1 MEDHSPS
8 SHGALPGKQDP
19 WRTAAAT
26 TFGLGLACLPVALA
40 AHWMLTRVCPNLAF
54 TQNRPETFWESL
66 TAHAVFPA
74 YLAGALMLA
83 AILLRWVGGRM
94 QPGRLVVIVIC
105 MALAVRWTTPDMA
118 LDLSPPPDALHYA
131 ALASRF
137 VSQGEHTIPI
147 GPHAHGLPSRF
158 APGLSLFLAA
168 SQWHYPGHLGS
179 GIYCMWLAGALTIG
193 LLWRVGRRLFSPHVG
208 ALAALFLALSPSYAY
223 NTRHIMGDVPWS
235 LAVLGACSLIM
246 LARGRKWWLFAGG
259 FVLGAGMLIKQPHLG
274 IIGSIG
280 AGYLVYMAYHPEGR
294 WRNALTIGAGLI
306 LGLMPWLLYNRL
318 VIGDWLLSG
327 YHVHDPVMN
336 TAQEAFGLRYV
347 FGPPVV
353 KGVMGNLLYY
363 PLSLLGLEP
372 QVARMLFPL
381 PVSIFAAVA
390 LVHRWR
396 HPPVTASWSEEAR
409 WFLTVSGIATVLF
422 LGLFMF
428 FSHQQSRY
436 VFPVL
441 PFLCLG
447 LAVMAEPFSAGLR
460 RVTHVQALVLVL
472 ACLAAVGASIL
483 HVEQAGRRP
492 RLHETWRRLPAAL
505 AEFDVFATDED
516 PAAIGFYGIRTPS
529 GLMVPVIPEGQEY
542 YEDDP
547 VRTRART
554 GVYRSLY
561 PGLAKTLMPQLE
573 AGRSVAVWLRQPHL
587 HLALLDVIQPHYRLE
602 PWDAVSAYGY
612 RIVPSVEATKGESLN
627 PSPYTP
633 PCEGDP

>member
-396 HPPVTASWSEEAR
+396 HPPVTASWSGEAR
-409 WFLTVSGIATVLF
+409 WFLTVSGIAGRTTKFGTCDKSGKIL
-422 LGLFMF
+422 
-428 FSHQQSRY
+428 
-436 VFPVL
+436 
-441 PFLCLG
+441 
-447 LAVMAEPFSAGLR
+447 LAKYMHVHIFAGMNTTPSTPADILR
-460 RVTHVQALVLVL
+460 QI
-472 ACLAAVGASIL
+472 ASIHRMEPGKL
-483 HVEQAGRRP
+483 CVMREGKSGTYYNHQYREDGRARSVYVPRDQVEAVRENTENYGKFQSLVEQYAGQIVT
-492 RLHETWRRLPAAL
+492 E
-505 AEFDVFATDED
+505 
-516 PAAIGFYGIRTPS
+516 
-529 GLMVPVIPEGQEY
+529 
-542 YEDDP
+542 
-547 VRTRART
+547 TRAERLGT
-554 GVYRSLY
+554 KKKRQTTFS
-561 PGLAKTLMPQLE
+561 PHKTKN
-573 AGRSVAVWLRQPHL
+573 S
-587 HLALLDVIQPHYRLE
+587 
-602 PWDAVSAYGY
+602 
-612 RIVPSVEATKGESLN
+612 KG
-627 PSPYTP
+627 
-633 PCEGDP
+633 